1 MMRPAPLGLPG
12 GAAAGQASPTV
23 VIGVLTWNG
32 YELARACIE
41 SLTRLRRWPV
51 PVVVVD
57 NGSSDA
63 EGQRLAEDFGS
74 PVEAVTLPQNQ
85 LVAGGYNALIRWA
98 ADRGASHVLLLNN
111 DTLITDPTMLDR
123 LLDAA
128 GPGVAAAGPRIL
140 NEDGSHFS
148 GGGTLGR
155 WTGRSGHLRRRDMPA
170 RDRPYE
176 VPWIDGP
183 CMLVNVEVACM
194 TGGLDPEFVSTW
206 EELDWCVRARKL
218 GYRCVVEPRT
228 TIRHLRG
235 RTIPSDQSRTYLL
248 RNSILFARRHA
259 AWPQT
264 ITALLSFVL
273 VTVPEQAIFT
283 RPRLAVLRAAWA
295 ALRWNVTDARR
306 HRSWH
311 RKAWGPAVCDGERP
325 TQDSIP
331 GADDDQAS
339 TTERSKDSNRPP
351 ITAQS

>member
-1 MMRPAPLGLPG
+1 MMRPARLGLPAGIAAG
-12 GAAAGQASPTV
+12 GANGMV

-41 SLTRLRRWPV
+41 SLRQLRQWPV

-63 EGQRLAEDFGS
+63 EGERLAAEFGS
-74 PVEAVTLPQNQ
+74 PVEAVTLPQNE

-111 DTLITDPTMLDR
+111 DTLITDPRMLDQ
-123 LLDAA
+123 LLEAA
-128 GPGVAAAGPRIL
+128 GPDVAAAGPRIL

-155 WTGRSGHLRRRDMPA
+155 WTGRSGHLRYREMPA

-183 CMLVNVEVACM
+183 CMLVNVEVACL

-206 EELDWCVRARKL
+206 EELDWCVRARML
-218 GYRCVVEPRT
+218 GFRCLVEPRA

-235 RTIPSDQSRTYLL
+235 RTIPSDQSRMYLL
-248 RNSILFARRHA
+248 RNSILFSRRHA

-264 ITALLSFVL
+264 VTALLSFIL
-273 VTVPEQAIFT
+273 LTIPEQAIFT
-283 RPRLAVLRAAWA
+283 RPRLAVLKAAWA
-295 ALRWNVTDARR
+295 ALRWNFTDALRR
-306 HRSWH
+306 RSW
-311 RKAWGPAVCDGERP
+311 RRTASGPAVCD
-325 TQDSIP
+325 
-331 GADDDQAS
+331 
-339 TTERSKDSNRPP
+339 TEP
-351 ITAQS
+351 